1 MNPRFL
7 TRRLLPGAAVGLA
20 VALLVACSGGDSES
34 KDSTSTTSS
43 TSPTA
48 ADAPKADVVLSASK
62 EPTAELDPRYQSYNV
77 EMVEVTGGQFWQP
90 YDAGT
95 GKVTRPPLDMSS
107 ERLQNLAKGLGP
119 AYVRVSGSWANSTY
133 FDATGATG
141 GTPPAGF
148 NAVLTADQWRGVGKF
163 ADAVG
168 AEIVTSFPSSP
179 GTRDAEGNWNPDQAR
194 SLLQFS
200 VDNKIPVVA
209 AEMFNEPTLPV
220 GMPANYTA
228 DDFARD
234 LAALKPVV
242 KAVDPELL
250 LVGPGSTAERKPLV
264 ISSTF
269 TTAEALQ
276 ATGKAFDVFSYHAY
290 PKVSKRCGSTEGPE
304 IALTQEFLNRVPD
317 DADYY
322 RKLRDQW
329 LPGAPMWV
337 TETAQA
343 ACGGDQ
349 WASTYRDVIRYVNT
363 LGRLG
368 VGDGDVVFHNT
379 LSASDY
385 GLLDEDG
392 LVPRPNYWAAV
403 LWARLMGPT
412 VHGLE
417 QPVSTEDF
425 AVYAHCTPD
434 GAQEKGMAYAVVNSS
449 ETATRTVSTP
459 SGKASVYQ
467 LTSDSLDSTSASL
480 NGTVLEVPADGTLP
494 KMSGRAADGAIE
506 IPPATVA
513 FVVDT
518 DAHACS

>member
-1 MNPRFL
+1 MLPRHPM
-7 TRRLLPGAAVGLA
+7 TRWLLPAVAAGLA
-20 VALLVACSGGDSES
+20 VAVLAACSSG
-34 KDSTSTTSS
+34 DSTSSSSTTTS
-43 TSPTA
+43 TNPA
-48 ADAPKADVVLSASK
+48 AGDAPKADVVLSASK
-62 EPTAELDPRYQSYNV
+62 QPIAKLDPRFQSYNI

-95 GKVTRPPLDMSS
+95 GKVTRPPLDLSS
-107 ERLQNLAKGLGP
+107 ERLRNLAKGLGP
-119 AYVRVSGSWANSTY
+119 VYVRVSGSWANATY
-133 FDATGATG
+133 FDPTGATG

-148 NAVLTADQWRGVGKF
+148 NGVLTADQWRGVGKF

-168 AEIVTSFPSSP
+168 AEILTSFPSSP
-179 GTRDAEGNWNPDQAR
+179 GTRDAEGKWNPEQAR

-200 VDNKIPVVA
+200 VDNKVPVVA
-209 AEMFNEPTLPV
+209 AEIFNEPTLPV
-220 GMPANYTA
+220 SMPANYTA

-234 LAALKPVV
+234 VATLQPVV
-242 KAVDPELL
+242 KEVMPKLK
-250 LVGPGSTAERKPLV
+250 LVGPGSTAEATPMML
-264 ISSTF
+264 SATFST
-269 TTAEALQ
+269 ADAL
-276 ATGKAFDVFSYHAY
+276 AKTNKAFDVFSYHSY

-304 IALTQEFLNRVPD
+304 IALTQEYLNRVPK
-317 DADYY
+317 DADFY
-322 RKLRDQW
+322 RAARDAG
-329 LPGAPMWV
+329 LPGAPMWI

-403 LWARLMGPT
+403 LWARLMGPN
-412 VHGLE
+412 VHALST
-417 QPVSTEDF
+417 PVSTEDF

-434 GAQEKGMAYAVVNSS
+434 GAAEKGMAYAVVNSS

-459 SGKASVYQ
+459 SGKATVYQ
-467 LTSDSLDSTSASL
+467 LTSDSLDSTQASL
-480 NGTVLEVPADGTLP
+480 NGTLLEASADGTLP
-494 KMSGRAADGAIE
+494 KMSGRDASGAIE

-518 DAHACS
+518 DAHECS